1 MSIKL
6 GELLIKHAM
15 VTEDQLAKG
24 LRAQQLY
31 GSRLGTN
38 LVELG
43 FLSEQGLTKF
53 LSAQLGIPAIDS
65 GSLDSIPSDALSALP
80 RPTAEKYRVI
90 PLGFA
95 GRKLRVATADPTDLK
110 VLDEV
115 SFATG
120 FGLQVFVAPEL
131 LITYALEKYYGT
143 QRPTRYVRLTGMEEG
158 EFEVIQ
164 PMDAAHRTTTS
175 LPGDRVH
182 FEDRGDFFQ
191 QERKDLL
198 QTAYDIKQASKD
210 LASVSQSKDVFDV
223 LKRFAAQH
231 FERGLIFVVRGDR
244 MIGWDQIG
252 CSVSETDLRRVS
264 LALNESTLL
273 EQALESQLAWIG
285 TVPAS
290 QSGNWMAS
298 QLKLKQDRSAFA
310 LPITVDHRL
319 VGVLLASGS
328 TKGELADHLVEYD
341 ALAQKLSYS
350 LQITAL
356 QKRIL
361 QS

>member
-1 MSIKL
+1 M
-6 GELLIKHAM
+6 G
-15 VTEDQLAKG
+15 G
-24 LRAQQLY
+24 
-31 GSRLGTN
+31 GG
-38 LVELG
+38 
-43 FLSEQGLTKF
+43 
-53 LSAQLGIPAIDS
+53 
-65 GSLDSIPSDALSALP
+65 
-80 RPTAEKYRVI
+80 
-90 PLGFA
+90 
-95 GRKLRVATADPTDLK
+95 
-110 VLDEV
+110 
-115 SFATG
+115 
-120 FGLQVFVAPEL
+120 
-131 LITYALEKYYGT
+131 
-143 QRPTRYVRLTGMEEG
+143 
-158 EFEVIQ
+158 FEVIQ
-164 PMDAAHRTTTS
+164 AMDAAHRTTTS

-244 MIGWDQIG
+244 MIGWDQVG

-285 TVPAS
+285 TVPPS

-298 QLKLKQDRSAFA
+298 QLKLKQDRSTFA

-319 VGVLLASGS
+319 VGVLLASGP
-328 TKGELADHLVEYD
+328 TNGGLADHPDAYD
-341 ALAQKLSYS
+341 ALAREP
-350 LQITAL
+350 TARL
-356 QKRIL
+356 TI
-361 QS
+361 

>member
-15 VTEDQLAKG
+15 VTEDQLAKA

-65 GSLDSIPSDALSALP
+65 GSLDSIPTDALAALP
-80 RPTAEKYRVI
+80 RATAEKYRVI
-90 PLGFA
+90 PLGFS

-164 PMDAAHRTTTS
+164 PTDASHRTTTS
-175 LPGDRVH
+175 LPGERVH
-182 FEDRGDFFQ
+182 FEDRGDFLQ

-198 QTAYDIKQASKD
+198 QTPYDIKQASKD
-210 LASVSQSKDVFDV
+210 LAAVSQSKDVFDV
-223 LKRFAAQH
+223 LKRFASQH

-244 MIGWDQIG
+244 IIGWDHIG
-252 CSVSETDLRRVS
+252 CSISEADLRRVS

-319 VGVLLASGS
+319 VGVLLASSS

-361 QS
+361 RS

>member
-24 LRAQQLY
+24 VRAQQLY

-43 FLSEQGLTKF
+43 YLSEQGLTKF

-65 GSLDSIPSDALSALP
+65 GSLDSLPSDGLAALP
-80 RPTAEKYRVI
+80 RATAEKYRVI

-115 SFATG
+115 SFSTG

-164 PMDAAHRTTTS
+164 PMDASHRTTTS

-198 QTAYDIKQASKD
+198 QTPYDIKQASKD
-210 LASVSQSKDVFDV
+210 LATVSQSKDVFDV
-223 LKRFAAQH
+223 LKGFAAQH

-244 MIGWDQIG
+244 MIGWDQVG
-252 CSVSETDLRRVS
+252 CSVSETALRRVS
-264 LALNESTLL
+264 RALSESTLR
-273 EQALESQLAWIG
+273 EEG
-285 TVPAS
+285 
-290 QSGNWMAS
+290 
-298 QLKLKQDRSAFA
+298 
-310 LPITVDHRL
+310 
-319 VGVLLASGS
+319 
-328 TKGELADHLVEYD
+328 
-341 ALAQKLSYS
+341 
-350 LQITAL
+350 
-356 QKRIL
+356 
-361 QS
+361 